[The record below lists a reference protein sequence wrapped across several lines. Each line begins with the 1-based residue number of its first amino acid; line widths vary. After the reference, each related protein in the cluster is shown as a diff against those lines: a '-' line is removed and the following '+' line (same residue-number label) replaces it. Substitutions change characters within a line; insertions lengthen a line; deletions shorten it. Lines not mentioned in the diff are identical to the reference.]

1 MLTGS
6 DMSTNTLTS
15 GIVSSPARPRIQ
27 NAGERVA
34 CFSYWRATPRN
45 FVPKSC
51 LYPRTRLQSPVFCRV
66 SPGCVFS
73 RIGFAGKR
81 KNRRPQAI
89 WGDFVRMICADPP
102 IADFPVRQLA
112 SSATAMPDR
121 GLPSLPHSVAGI
133 RTMNFRR
140 PLAPHCQRFSRWG
153 DCGAALG
160 PVAS

>member
-6 DMSTNTLTS
+6 DMRTNTLTS

-27 NAGERVA
+27 NADERGA
-34 CFSYWRATPRN
+34 RFSYLARNTQELCAKTVSLPPNEAAIARVLPRIIRLCLFPN
-45 FVPKSC
+45 RVCRKTEKHRPKGI
-51 LYPRTRLQSPVFCRV
+51 L
-66 SPGCVFS
+66 G
-73 RIGFAGKR
+73 
-81 KNRRPQAI
+81 N
-89 WGDFVRMICADPP
+89 FVRMICADPP
-102 IADFPVRQLA
+102 IADCSVRQLA
-112 SSATAMPDR
+112 SPATAMPDR
-121 GLPSLPHSVAGI
+121 GLPGLPHSVAGI